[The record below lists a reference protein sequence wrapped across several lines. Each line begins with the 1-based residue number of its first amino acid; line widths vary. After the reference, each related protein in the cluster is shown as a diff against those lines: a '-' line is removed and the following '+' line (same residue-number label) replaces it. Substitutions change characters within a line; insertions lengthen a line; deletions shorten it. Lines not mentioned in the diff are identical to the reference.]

1 MKNRLFI
8 FITLVLWS
16 CTTPP
21 PPQVETPATTSSEI
35 TSEEILDHIRF
46 LASDELKG
54 RLAGA
59 PESEA
64 AVNYIVDQIKEA
76 GILPG
81 NDGDYHQYFDFVNS
95 VSLGDNNRLVMKDR
109 AFQLKQ
115 DYIPLGF
122 SSNDSVTSTVVFCGY
137 GFSIKD
143 SIQWNDYAGVN
154 VADKWVLLL
163 RGGPEGDN
171 PHSPYEPHLPLRKK
185 VMLARDQGAAGV
197 LFVSPVE
204 EDQEDELIPLRYDQS
219 FAGAG
224 IPVIQIKQAVADSI
238 LSFSGKTL
246 KQVQESL
253 ENNLQPNS
261 FAVEET
267 DITAVVELVK
277 QTVKISNVIGV
288 IPGTDPVL
296 SKEYIVL
303 GAHFDHLGL
312 GGPGSGSLQPDTI
325 AVHNGADDNASGV
338 AALLELGEKLASER
352 DQLKRSVLLIAFN
365 GEEKGLL
372 GSKYF
377 VKHPTVNLSSIITMI
392 NMDMVGRLSE
402 NKLSIG
408 GTGTNPQA
416 DSLLNSLNTAY
427 GLSIKMSPEGYGPSD
442 HASFYINDIPV
453 LFFFTGIHDD
463 YHHPSDD
470 WEKINTEGEKKVA
483 DFIHDV
489 VLKLDRADTRP
500 QFAEAGPKEPQGT
513 RRRFKVTFGVLP
525 AYGSQTEGLEIDGT
539 KRDGPAA
546 KAGMLKG
553 DVIIEIEGK
562 EIKNIY
568 DYMYRLAE
576 LKKGQTI
583 SVKVRRGDEVLELH
597 LEL

>member
-1 MKNRLFI
+1 MKYRLFI
-8 FITLVLWS
+8 FITLLFWS
-16 CTTPP
+16 CTAPP
-21 PPQVETPATTSSEI
+21 PPQTEPPDSTSEDIS
-35 TSEEILDHIRF
+35 SEEILDHIRF

-64 AVNYIVDQIKEA
+64 AVKYIVEQFQEA
-76 GILPG
+76 GVLPG
-81 NDGDYHQYFDFVNS
+81 NEGDYHQYFDFVNK
-95 VSLGDNNRLVMKDR
+95 VSLGDNNRLAVNRHSFK
-109 AFQLKQ
+109 LKQ

-122 SSNDSVTSTVVFCGY
+122 SSNDTVTSTVVFCGY

-143 SIQWNDYAGVN
+143 SIQWDDYAGVN
-154 VADKWVLLL
+154 VTDKWLLLL

-185 VMLARDQGAAGV
+185 VMLARDHGAAGV
-197 LFVSPVE
+197 LFVSPME
-204 EDQEDELIPLRYDQS
+204 KDQEDELIPLRYDQS

-224 IPVIQIKQAVADSI
+224 IPVIQVKQTVADSI
-238 LSFSGKTL
+238 LSNSGKTL
-246 KQVQESL
+246 KQVQERL

-261 FAVEET
+261 FAVESA
-267 DITAVVELVK
+267 DVTAMVELRK
-277 QTVKISNVIGV
+277 QTVKISNAIGV
-288 IPGTDPVL
+288 IPGSDPV
-296 SKEYIVL
+296 SKKEFIVL

-312 GGPGSGSLQPDTI
+312 GGPGSGSLQPDTV

-352 DQLKRSVLLIAFN
+352 NRLKRSILLIAFN

-377 VKHPTVNLSSIITMI
+377 VKHPTVDLSAIITMI

-416 DSLLNSLNTAY
+416 DSLLNSLNADY
-427 GLSIKMSPEGYGPSD
+427 NLKIKLSSEGYGPSD
-442 HASFYINDIPV
+442 HASFYINNIPV

-470 WEKINTEGEKKVA
+470 WDKINAEGEKKVA

-489 VLKLDRADTRP
+489 VLKLDQSDTRP
-500 QFAEAGPKEPQGT
+500 QFAQAGPKEPQAT

-576 LKKGQTI
+576 LKKGQTV
-583 SVKVRRGDEVLELH
+583 SVKVRRGEEVLELH
-597 LEL
+597 LDL